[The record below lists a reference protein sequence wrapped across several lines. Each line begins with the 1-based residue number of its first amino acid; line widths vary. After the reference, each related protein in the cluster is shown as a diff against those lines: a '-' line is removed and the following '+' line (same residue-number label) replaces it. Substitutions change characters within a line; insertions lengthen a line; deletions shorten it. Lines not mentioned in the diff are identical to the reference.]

1 MATTKLAAD
10 KMRVSYVEAVNTHKA
25 LTLLSAVTGQSYS
38 ELVREATAKLLSEK
52 DPAGEFMKAGDFLS
66 KKLPTSIE
74 DDINPGAPIDQ
85 ETAAVVRKLMGVIK
99 R

>member
-25 LTLLSAVTGQSYS
+25 ITLLSAVTGQSYS
-38 ELVREATAKLLSEK
+38 ELVREATAKLLAEK
-52 DPAGEFMKAGDFLS
+52 DPAGEFAKAGDFLS
-66 KKLPTSIE
+66 KRLPTSKE
-74 DDINPGAPIDQ
+74 DAIAPDNTIDA

-99 R
+99 K